1 MTDRFDLTWDLSR
14 AGHTLTFHWTQP
26 SEKPSVPSY
35 RNARFERDDKPWEP
49 WQIAGLRRS
58 MEAGTPIDEV
68 CAGDRPHLSWLR
80 RLAGGVGD
88 SFFGTLDR
96 LTSGNAIAKMNL

>member
-14 AGHTLTFHWTQP
+14 AGHTLTFHWTER

-49 WQIAGLRRS
+49 WQIQGMVRS
-58 MEAGTPIDEV
+58 MRAGTPVDEV
-68 CAGDRPHLSWLR
+68 CAGDRPRLSAMSRFLG
-80 RLAGGVGD
+80 AAGD
-88 SFFGTLDR
+88 SFFGALDR
-96 LTSGNAIAKMNL
+96 ITARVKVLT